1 MKSSSAN
8 KMDATAAVRFYV
20 DKIVSDPSISGMLLI
35 LRLHICSCKFLLG
48 MKALILDPLTTQVI
62 SMVYSQTQILE
73 KEVYL
78 VELLGKRHEAMTH
91 LKAAVYLSPTE
102 SNIEMLCR
110 EIREPQFSE
119 YHIFF
124 SNIVSQDILNRLG
137 RADEHEV
144 VRQVQEYYAEFLTI
158 NDDFFHLGIDDSLVL
173 SSPIGRGAEAA
184 RIFSRNVEGVLSVL
198 LALRRRP
205 SQIRYSAASDL
216 ARRISQEIV
225 TQIEKDDVFDF
236 RRSEAP
242 MLLILDRR
250 DDPVTPLL
258 TQWTYQAMVHE
269 LLGLNNNRVLLR
281 GAPGIRKDLEE
292 VVISATQDAFFAKHR
307 FANFGDLGTAVK
319 EMLDEYQRNAKMN
332 ESIASIED
340 MQAFMERYPAFRSH
354 SINVSKHVALMS
366 ELARLVDLC
375 HLLDISALE
384 QEIACSSD
392 HTSHRGEL
400 FEKIAS
406 PAVQKADKLRLALL
420 YVIKYEQ
427 YDELANIKAALM
439 ENGVERV
446 NLLDAMLQYAG
457 EARRAPGLF
466 SQGGLLGKIGKS
478 IASTVNGVENVYT
491 QHVPLL
497 QSILESIGKGKLKD
511 SAFPLITAASGQ
523 GGKVN
528 EVVVF
533 IVGGATYEEAL
544 AVAEYNNANPSM
556 RIILGGS
563 CVQNSQSFLDELK
576 VSFSL

>member
-1 MKSSSAN
+1 MYGICNECCA
-8 KMDATAAVRFYV
+8 DVRCLV
-20 DKIVSDPSISGMLLI
+20 
-35 LRLHICSCKFLLG
+35 G
-48 MKALILDPLTTQVI
+48 MKALILDPVTTQVV

-78 VELLGKRHEAMTH
+78 VEVLGKRHEAMNH
-91 LKAAVYLSPTE
+91 LKAAVYLQPTE
-102 SNIEMLCR
+102 ANIDMLCR
-110 EIREPQFSE
+110 EVREPQFSE

-124 SNIVSQDILNRLG
+124 SNIVPQDMLNRLG

-144 VRQVQEYYAEFLTI
+144 VRQVQEYYAEFLAI
-158 NDDFFHLGIDDSLVL
+158 NGDFFHLGIDDSLIL
-173 SSPIGRGAEAA
+173 SSPIGRGAEAQ
-184 RIFSRNVEGVLSVL
+184 RIFARNVSGVLSVL

-205 SQIRYSAASDL
+205 SQVRYSASSDL
-216 ARRISQEIV
+216 ARRLSQEIV
-225 TQIEKDDVFDF
+225 TRMDHDDVFDF
-236 RRSEAP
+236 RRNEGP
-242 MLLILDRR
+242 LLLILDRR

-292 VVISATQDAFFAKHR
+292 VVISASQDPFFAKHR
-307 FANFGDLGTAVK
+307 YSNFGDLGTAIK
-319 EMLDEYQRNAKMN
+319 ELLDEYQRNAKMN
-332 ESIASIED
+332 ESISSIED

-366 ELARLVDLC
+366 ELARLTDVC

-384 QEIACSSD
+384 QEISCNSD
-392 HTSHRGEL
+392 HNTHRAEL

-406 PAVQKADKLRLALL
+406 PNVQKADKLRLALL

-427 YDELANIKAALM
+427 YDELANIKGALV

-446 NLLDAMLQYAG
+446 SLLDAMLQYAG

-466 SQGGLLGKIGKS
+466 SQGGILGKLSKS
-478 IASTVNGVENVYT
+478 IVSSVHGVENVYT

-497 QSILESIGKGKLKD
+497 QTIIESIGKGKLKD
-511 SAFPLITAASGQ
+511 SAYPLISAASNSSTRF
-523 GGKVN
+523 N
-528 EVVVF
+528 EVIVF
-533 IVGGATYEEAL
+533 MVGGATYEEAL
-544 AVAEYNNANPSM
+544 AVAEFNAANPSM
-556 RIILGGS
+556 RVVLGGS